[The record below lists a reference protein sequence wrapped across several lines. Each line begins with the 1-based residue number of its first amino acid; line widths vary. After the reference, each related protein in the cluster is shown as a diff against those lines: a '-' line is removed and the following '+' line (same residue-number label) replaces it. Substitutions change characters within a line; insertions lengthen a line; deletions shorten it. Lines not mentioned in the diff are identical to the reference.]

1 MKHEII
7 PLDLWIQC
15 VDPTF
20 RHEGTRLFLVPDENL
35 NAREVLR
42 PSCGQMLLLLTTRYS
57 KDATAV
63 VSRTSCKDHASF
75 G

>member
-1 MKHEII
+1 M
-7 PLDLWIQC
+7 LIQRA
-15 VDPTF
+15 DTNF
-20 RHEGTRLFLVPDENL
+20 EAEETRLFLVPDENL

-42 PSCGQMLLLLTTRYS
+42 SSCGQMLLLLTSRYS